1 MKISDFLELSSNQ
14 NQNIKRVRKLKRKK
28 YRDKFQEFILEGSQ
42 IIETAISMAGNI
54 KEVYISKKVFNHDNI
69 QKLIDKFDHDL
80 DLYLLEPELF
90 AEISETVN
98 SQGIIAIAG
107 IKDCKL
113 ANLIATERP
122 LLLLAGL
129 QDPGNAG
136 TLIRSASAAGFAG
149 VIALKGTVDLFNPK
163 VIRASM
169 GGIFDLELVK
179 NLKLEDFKQRF
190 NDSTRRLIL
199 AEPTANNLY
208 YDFDFK
214 ESDILA
220 IGNEA
225 RGISD
230 KLTKLEHKSI
240 SIPIRGKIESLN
252 AAMAGTILIF
262 EMVRNF

>member
-1 MKISDFLELSSNQ
+1 MDRSNFLELSSSQ

-28 YRDKFQEFILEGSQ
+28 YRDEYQEFILEGSQ
-42 IIETAISMAGNI
+42 IIEAAVSMAGNI
-54 KEVYISKKVFNHDNI
+54 KEVYISKKVFNQDNI
-69 QKLIDKFDHDL
+69 QELIALFDKEIE
-80 DLYLLEPELF
+80 LYLLEPDLF

-98 SQGIIAIAG
+98 SQGIIAVAG
-107 IKDCKL
+107 IKACSL
-113 ANLIATERP
+113 ANLVAANGP

-149 VIALKGTVDLFNPK
+149 IVALKGTVDIYNPK

-169 GGIFDLELVK
+169 GGIFDLELIK
-179 NLKLEDFKQRF
+179 NIELEELKESF

-199 AEPTANNLY
+199 AEPDADNTY
-208 YDFDFK
+208 YDFDFR
-214 ESDILA
+214 ENDILA

-230 KLTKLEHKSI
+230 QLTKLEHKSI

-262 EMVRNF
+262 EMARNL

>member
-1 MKISDFLELSSNQ
+1 MNRSNFIELSSNQ

-28 YRDKFQEFILEGSQ
+28 YRDEFQEFILEGSQ
-42 IIETAISMAGNI
+42 IIGAAISMSGNI
-54 KEVYISKKVFNHDNI
+54 KEVYISKEVYKQDNI
-69 QKLIDKFDHDL
+69 QKLIDKFDNNL

-98 SQGIIAIAG
+98 SQGIIAVAG
-107 IKDCKL
+107 IKGYSLD
-113 ANLIATERP
+113 NLMAAEEP

-149 VIALKGTVDLFNPK
+149 IIALKGTVDIYNPK

-169 GGIFDLELVK
+169 AGIFDLELIK
-179 NLKLEDFKQRF
+179 NIELEDLKQKF

-199 AEPTANNLY
+199 AEPAADNIY

-214 ESDILA
+214 KNDILT

-225 RGISD
+225 RGISEELSELD
-230 KLTKLEHKSI
+230 HESI

>member
-1 MKISDFLELSSNQ
+1 MNRSNFIGLNSNQ
-14 NQNIKRVRKLKRKK
+14 NQNIKRVRKLKKKK

-42 IIETAISMAGNI
+42 IIEAAINMAGNI
-54 KEVYISKKVFNHDNI
+54 KEFYISKEVYKADNI
-69 QKLIDKFDHDL
+69 QKLIDKFAKDL
-80 DLYLLEPELF
+80 DFYLLEPELF

-107 IKDCKL
+107 IEAC
-113 ANLIATERP
+113 NLDSLITTNGP

-136 TLIRSASAAGFAG
+136 TLMRSASAAGFAG
-149 VIALKGTVDLFNPK
+149 IIALKGTVDIYNPK

-169 GGIFDLELVK
+169 GGIFDLELIK
-179 NLKLEDFKQRF
+179 NIELEELKKSL
-190 NDSTRRLIL
+190 NDSTRRLVL
-199 AEPTANNLY
+199 AEPDADKIY
-208 YDFDFK
+208 YNFDFK
-214 ESDILA
+214 ENDILV

-230 KLTKLEHKSI
+230 NLTELKHESI
-240 SIPIRGKIESLN
+240 SIPIRGKIDSLN